1 MRKYNS
7 LILRKKILP
16 KAVEILIPAFVAT
29 LLCTGFTMMVGN
41 AFGLKFSFALVIIC
55 VAIGSIFFT
64 AVHNSNNK
72 YLSGAVIVLTIAA
85 LLIMVHF
92 DLLHLEIG
100 WWAFL
105 YYVKRYVYY
114 DLPGDYPV
122 PLLWKESV
130 CTFLIM
136 YDLIAASITTL
147 FITKRKLTLLP
158 GVLYL
163 PLLWCAIANTTVT
176 PTRESTI
183 IATSGVILLLFVF
196 AYRKKKKAS
205 AERALLVLSIPVM
218 LYALIVGLIFPT
230 KNYKKD
236 KLANDILFGMRNLI
250 SDIDN
255 DSFMLGVIDKAI
267 YGNEDPHPLSEKV
280 EFNPLTSLHHADND
294 LTKVGPFD
302 PPEGEVMTVYKD
314 YNLNYLAKVLQT
326 DDLQAGSI
334 EAESLRYFAKGLQIG
349 TVEIGDT
356 DLSEY
361 TNLCYCLYLKVES
374 LDTYKDNKLT
384 NAYYTLDPYA
394 EGAEYEL
401 QESPYSVRIEP
412 ILPSDISIS
421 PYYHELYTC
430 TVGSTEIH
438 VDDSS
443 NVQADGYIFFDDNA
457 EQDGTFI
464 YPASAKPV
472 RIEGLYNETYEEAY
486 VYGITLAVPDRT
498 RDALINSGV
507 LPDWYLDIYYG
518 RSEMSDCDKVRAVTE
533 YVRSLHPYDE
543 NTDYPPE
550 NVADFVSWFVNTSES
565 GICVHYATTT
575 VILLRMIGIPARY
588 VRGYVDPRSYAGT
601 DSIVYAS
608 QAHAWFEFY
617 VPGYGWIM
625 GDSTPGMEKY
635 AKYYNIDAVAA
646 AYPEIE
652 DITFSRSRF
661 DTIEDLPTDDKSA
674 EETEDIPEDAV
685 QETEENYSVYILG
698 LLKALLVIVLA
709 IAFLK
714 LLWFIFWRIR
724 FSKKDMSGK
733 ILERYHY
740 YSLMSKYLRKGLPKK
755 AMEVVYKIVFSHEEI
770 TSDDLKTFIKA
781 GNKGLALVSARLPI
795 HKKLLFRLISFKVRS

>member
-1 MRKYNS
+1 MRNNKVLKLRTKIIPK
-7 LILRKKILP
+7 LI
-16 KAVEILIPAFVAT
+16 EILIPAFVAT
-29 LLCTGFTMMVGN
+29 LLCAGFTMMVGN
-41 AFGLKFSFALVIIC
+41 AFSLRFSFVLVLIS
-55 VAIGSIFFT
+55 VSIGSLFFT
-64 AVHNSNNK
+64 AVHNVNSK
-72 YLSGAVIVLTIAA
+72 FLSIAVTVLTIAA
-85 LLIMVHF
+85 LIIMVNY
-92 DLLHLEIG
+92 DLLHLEYG

-114 DLPGDYPV
+114 DLPGDYPIPV
-122 PLLWKESV
+122 LWKESV

-136 YDLIAASITTL
+136 YDLIAASITTF
-147 FITKRKLTLLP
+147 FIAKRRFILLP
-158 GVLYL
+158 IVLYL
-163 PLLWCAIANTTVT
+163 PLLWCSIANTTVT
-176 PTRESTI
+176 PTRDATV
-183 IATSGVILLLFVF
+183 IAAAGVIMLLLVF
-196 AYRKKKKAS
+196 AYRKKKKATS
-205 AERALLVLSIPVM
+205 ERALLVLGIPVL
-218 LYALIVGLIFPT
+218 LYAFVVGLFFPT
-230 KNYKKD
+230 KYYKQD
-236 KLANDILFGMRNLI
+236 KLANDILLGMRDFF
-250 SDIDN
+250 SDIDS
-255 DSFMLGVIDKAI
+255 DSFMIDVIDKAI
-267 YGNEDPHPLSEKV
+267 YGNEDPHPLTEKL
-280 EFNPLTSLHHADND
+280 EFNPFTSLSHTDND

-302 PPEGEVMTVYKD
+302 PPEGEIMTVYKD

-334 EAESLRYFAKGLQIG
+334 KAESLRYFAKGLQNG

-361 TNLCYCLYLKVES
+361 TDLCYCLYLKVES

-486 VYGITLAVPDRT
+486 VYGITSAVPERT
-498 RDALINSGV
+498 RDALIMSGS
-507 LPDWYLDIYYG
+507 LPDWYLDIYFG

-543 NTDYPPE
+543 NTDYPP
-550 NVADFVSWFVNTSES
+550 NGVDFVPWFVTNGKT

-588 VRGYVDPRSYAGT
+588 VRGYVDPRSYPGAPST
-601 DSIVYAS
+601 VYS
-608 QAHAWFEFY
+608 QQSHGWFEFY
-617 VPGYGWIM
+617 VSGYGWIM

-652 DITFSRSRF
+652 DVKFSRTRF
-661 DTIEDLPTDDKSA
+661 DVIEDLPADDTSKDA
-674 EETEDIPEDAV
+674 ADETSDEII
-685 QETEENYSVYILG
+685 ETEEEDNSGDIKV
-698 LLKALLVIVLA
+698 LLAALVVIVLVT
-709 IAFLK
+709 AFSK
-714 LLWFIFWRIR
+714 LVWLIFWKIR
-724 FSKKDMSGK
+724 FAKKDPGDK
-733 ILERYHY
+733 IIERYHFFN
-740 YSLMSKYLRKGLPKK
+740 LMSKFLKKGLPTR
-755 AMEVVYKIVFSHEEI
+755 AMEVVYKVTFSHEEI
-770 TSDDLKTFIKA
+770 TDDDLKKFIRA

-795 HKKLLFRLISFKVRS
+795 HKKILFKLISFKVRS

>member
-16 KAVEILIPAFVAT
+16 KAVEILIPAFVVT
-29 LLCTGFTMMVGN
+29 LLGTGFTMMVGN
-41 AFGLKFSFALVIIC
+41 AFSLKFSFALVFIC
-55 VAIGSIFFT
+55 VAVGSVFFS

-85 LLIMVHF
+85 LLIMVNNDF
-92 DLLHLEIG
+92 LHLEIG

-114 DLPGDYPV
+114 NLPGNYPIPV
-122 PLLWKESV
+122 LWKESV

-176 PTRESTI
+176 PTRDSTV
-183 IATSGVILLLFVF
+183 IAASGVIMLLFVF
-196 AYRKKKKAS
+196 AYRKKKKAT
-205 AERALLVLSIPVM
+205 AERALLVLAIPVL
-218 LYALIVGLIFPT
+218 LYAFVVGLIFPV
-230 KNYKKD
+230 KYYKQNE
-236 KLANDILFGMRNLI
+236 LANDILFGIRNFV
-250 SDIDN
+250 SRIDN

-267 YGNEDPHPLSEKV
+267 YGNEDPHPLSEKA
-280 EFNPLTSLHHADND
+280 EFNPLTSLRHADND

-314 YNLNYLAKVLQT
+314 YNLRYLANTFQI
-326 DDLQAGSI
+326 DDLENASI
-334 EAESLRYFAKGLQIG
+334 NAEDIRYLGKALQNG
-349 TVEIGDT
+349 TVQVD
-356 DLSEY
+356 DAYYSEY
-361 TNLCYCLYLKVES
+361 TDPSFCLYLKVES
-374 LDTYKDNKLT
+374 LDTYKENKLT

-394 EGAEYEL
+394 ENAEYEL
-401 QESPYSVRIEP
+401 QDSPYSVRIEP
-412 ILPSDISIS
+412 ILPSDIAIS

-430 TVGSTEIH
+430 TVGTSEIH
-438 VDDSS
+438 FDDSY

-457 EQDGTFI
+457 EQDGTYI

-472 RIEGLYNETYEEAY
+472 QLDGLYSKTYEEAY
-486 VYGITLAVPDRT
+486 VYGICLAVPERT
-498 RDALINSGV
+498 HDALFLSEV
-507 LPDWYLDIYYG
+507 LPDWYLDIYFG
-518 RSEMSDCDKVRAVTE
+518 RTEMSDCDKVRAVTE
-533 YVRSLHPYDE
+533 YVRSLHPYDV
-543 NTDYPPE
+543 NTEYPPE
-550 NVADFVSWFVNTSES
+550 GVSDFVSWFMNNAES

-588 VRGYVDPRSYAGT
+588 VRGYVDPRSYPGT
-601 DSIVYAS
+601 ESIVYS
-608 QAHAWFEFY
+608 TQAHGWFEYY

-652 DITFSRSRF
+652 NVKFSRSKY
-661 DTIEDLPTDDKSA
+661 DPIEDLPADDTPA
-674 EETEDIPEDAV
+674 EEAEVTPEVTD
-685 QETEENYSVYILG
+685 QITEEEKSVDWSG
-698 LLKALLVIVLA
+698 LLIALLVIVLA

-714 LLWFIFWRIR
+714 LLWFIYWRIR

-740 YSLMSKYLRKGLPKK
+740 YSLMSKYLQKGLPKK
-755 AMEVVYKIVFSHEEI
+755 AMEVVYKIAFSHEEI

-795 HKKLLFRLISFKVRS
+795 HKKILFKLISFKVRS